1 MGPFYKK
8 KPAVISM
15 TVVSGLCSPFFYA
28 HLCEFVRAGSVS
40 ILTSGL
46 GVPVYMEKVIY
57 NKELMRE
64 NGAYFAV
71 GSLTDDYYRGSFF
84 TSFCI
89 MTSGMFGAGKPTDYS
104 RQTVRETAA
113 LFELN
118 TQAQQ
123 REVLLTHMDFYNA
136 LSERAQTLASLS
148 LIHI

>member
-8 KPAVISM
+8 KPATISVA
-15 TVVSGLCSPFFYA
+15 VVSGFCSPFFYA
-28 HLCEFVRAGSVS
+28 RLCEFVRAGSIS

-64 NGAYFAV
+64 NGVYFAV

-89 MTSGMFGAGKPTDYS
+89 MISGMLGAGKSTDYS
-104 RQTVRETAA
+104 RQTVEGDRGA
-113 LFELN
+113 
-118 TQAQQ
+118 
-123 REVLLTHMDFYNA
+123 V
-136 LSERAQTLASLS
+136 
-148 LIHI
+148 